1 MKVLKII
8 SSLNMG
14 GAEKL
19 LIDSVPLYQNANI
32 KVDVLVLS
40 NYKTQ
45 FWKKLKMQLKGDLI
59 GLTSKSTYN
68 PFLVFRIIPYLKNYD
83 VVHIHLFPALY
94 WGVIAKW
101 LSFCKAKIIYTEH
114 STENRRKKYLI
125 FKVFDRFIYD
135 KIDSIVAISKGV
147 QHNLKLHLNLD
158 NVLMIHNGIDL
169 NEFSIT
175 SNDINFTFFDSKD
188 FVIIQISSF
197 KEAKDQATLI
207 RSLLLLPKN
216 VKLLLVGEGKL
227 LEKNKLLAHKL
238 KLEDRVKFL
247 GNRNDVSNL
256 IQYSDVVVLS
266 SFYEGFGLSVVEGM
280 AKGKPVIA
288 SNVLGI
294 NEIVEN
300 YGLLFNTNDEIDLAK
315 KIYSLLN
322 DNSFYQHISKLC
334 LKRSKDFDIKSMVKK
349 YIFLYNSK
357 Y

>member
-94 WGVIAKW
+94 WGVLAKW

-125 FKVFDRFIYD
+125 FKV
-135 KIDSIVAISKGV
+135 
-147 QHNLKLHLNLD
+147 L
-158 NVLMIHNGIDL
+158 
-169 NEFSIT
+169 
-175 SNDINFTFFDSKD
+175 
-188 FVIIQISSF
+188 
-197 KEAKDQATLI
+197 
-207 RSLLLLPKN
+207 
-216 VKLLLVGEGKL
+216 
-227 LEKNKLLAHKL
+227 
-238 KLEDRVKFL
+238 
-247 GNRNDVSNL
+247 
-256 IQYSDVVVLS
+256 
-266 SFYEGFGLSVVEGM
+266 
-280 AKGKPVIA
+280 
-288 SNVLGI
+288 
-294 NEIVEN
+294 
-300 YGLLFNTNDEIDLAK
+300 
-315 KIYSLLN
+315 
-322 DNSFYQHISKLC
+322 
-334 LKRSKDFDIKSMVKK
+334 
-349 YIFLYNSK
+349 
-357 Y
+357 